1 MWSCR
6 VLSWNWYNLFIKA
19 HKENAPE
26 CLNMV
31 HYPELA
37 ETKGVVLMVGEY
49 DKDVLVSL
57 PSLSDV
63 SCIWSDPTFGMW
75 IISD

>member
-1 MWSCR
+1 MVIVS
-6 VLSWNWYNLFIKA
+6 VSGHNLFIKA

-49 DKDVLVSL
+49 DKDVLVSR

-63 SCIWSDPTFGMW
+63 SCI
-75 IISD
+75 